1 MKKVRR
7 FFKSIIPFVLAIM
20 SMVVPASADSLSS
33 STVGTG
39 IKNMLNDA
47 SSFGIVI
54 CPIVG
59 GAAAVYFLIR
69 RSMADEQ
76 DGKMWMRRIWIAI
89 ICGVA
94 GCLVSGIIS
103 LISSYF

>member
-1 MKKVRR
+1 MKSLKR
-7 FFKSIIPFVLAIM
+7 FIKTSVPAVLAFM
-20 SMVVPASADSLSS
+20 SVTVQAYADNLSS

-39 IKNMLNDA
+39 IRNILNDL
-47 SSFGIVI
+47 SSFGMVI

-76 DGKMWMRRIWIAI
+76 DGKMWSRRIWVAI
-89 ICGVA
+89 LCGV
-94 GCLVSGIIS
+94 GGLLVSGIIS

>member
-1 MKKVRR
+1 MGKVKR
-7 FFKSIIPFVLAIM
+7 FLKTAIPAVLVTM
-20 SMVVPASADSLSS
+20 SMVVPASADNLSS

-39 IKNMLNDA
+39 IRNMLNDV
-47 SSFGIVI
+47 SSFGIVL

-89 ICGVA
+89 ICAVA
-94 GCLVSGIIS
+94 GCLVSGIIA
-103 LISSYF
+103 LFSSYF

>member
-1 MKKVRR
+1 MKKAG
-7 FFKSIIPFVLAIM
+7 SIFRKVLLAGLVIM
-20 SMVVPASADSLSS
+20 AMIVPASADNLSN

-39 IKNMLNDA
+39 IRNILNDL
-47 SSFGIVI
+47 SSFGMVI

-76 DGKMWMRRIWIAI
+76 DGKMWMRRIWVAI

-94 GCLVSGIIS
+94 GCLVSGVIA